1 MRLLSEPWTQL
12 FPSVLPL
19 PTFFQFR
26 LDASVFRGTTPR
38 RPCLPAGPGGWVT
51 SGPCILGGHWA
62 SVLVQKSL
70 NSTRAWSMGKTAP
83 RPPADRQTGQVHV
96 RPAPGPGSAGGGRWG
111 EFPPGSSGNPV
122 CSSEDGLSGDTC
134 PLDFPAPIAFDTFPN
149 ALQHFPGIHLG
160 LAGKWP
166 LGCLQIAKNSLLAS
180 ETPSVLFSKPARDF
194 RGFWF
199 VKMSLETFFPIVP

>member
-1 MRLLSEPWTQL
+1 M

-19 PTFFQFR
+19 PTFFQFC
-26 LDASVFRGTTPR
+26 LDASVFRGTNPPR
-38 RPCLPAGPGGWVT
+38 RPCLPAGPDGWVT
-51 SGPCILGGHWA
+51 SGPCVLGGHWA

-70 NSTRAWSMGKTAP
+70 NSTRAWSMGKIAP
-83 RPPADRQTGQVHV
+83 RPPADRQTGQVHI

-111 EFPPGSSGNPV
+111 EFPPESSGNPV

-180 ETPSVLFSKPARDF
+180 ETPSVLFSEPARDF